1 MRCNRQR
8 AALPAWQFAAGY
20 SGTVAV
26 AGIRHWSY
34 YGHVLCDRSILK
46 LFQEAG
52 KDCLFLHVLGDLRR
66 RYYSPLLSFGAQALS
81 FMLAMAHYA
90 LTQVGARLDVVPDL
104 SIALCSANDLD
115 C

>member
-1 MRCNRQR
+1 M
-8 AALPAWQFAAGY
+8 
-20 SGTVAV
+20 
-26 AGIRHWSY
+26 
-34 YGHVLCDRSILK
+34 
-46 LFQEAG
+46 
-52 KDCLFLHVLGDLRR
+52 LGDLRR

-90 LTQVGARLDVVPDL
+90 LTQVGASLYVVPDL